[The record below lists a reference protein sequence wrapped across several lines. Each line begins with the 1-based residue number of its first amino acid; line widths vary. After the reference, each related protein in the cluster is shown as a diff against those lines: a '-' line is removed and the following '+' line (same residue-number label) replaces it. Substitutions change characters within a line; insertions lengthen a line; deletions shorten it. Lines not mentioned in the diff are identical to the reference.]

1 MIVLYEFT
9 MKNLARIAFSI
20 FLLVA
25 LVYFG
30 AIYYFHSS
38 YPQTKWNWTQI
49 DTNDISFP
57 KNFIWGTATAAH
69 QIEGNNEN
77 TNWGEWE
84 KQPGRIKDGSNA
96 KVAVDGWNRSSDDVK
111 LMKDLGVNSYRFS
124 LAWNKIEPAHG
135 KISEDALK
143 HYDDLINELKANK
156 IEPMITLH
164 HFTHPLWFEQLGA
177 FEKEENIKHFVEFS
191 KLVFAR
197 YHDRVKFWVTLNE
210 PNVFVTSAYFNTVF
224 PPGNS
229 NSKLGGQV
237 LKNMLKAHVLVYR
250 GLKGGNVTVKE
261 RANPEANTL
270 PNGRVSAS
278 DIQIGLAT
286 SIFQFEPYRRWHLGD
301 WAIAR
306 TSDAI
311 FNETILGFF
320 RTGSLNFSVPL
331 DTSYV
336 YTDTEAPNSLDFI
349 GVNYYSHFAYKF
361 DFDFKKATQSIAVE
375 GEEMTDMPY
384 TIYTEG
390 IYRAIEDAAK
400 LKKPIIIT
408 ENGIADAKDD
418 RRGKYIKQSLYA
430 VSKAIKDGYD
440 VRGYYYWSL
449 IDNFEWAE
457 GYTQKFGLYEVDLQT
472 QERKLREGSK
482 AFIEMNNKNK

>member
-1 MIVLYEFT
+1 MSLKKTVKIV
-9 MKNLARIAFSI
+9 SI
-20 FLLVA
+20 LLVII
-25 LVYFG
+25 
-30 AIYYFHSS
+30 AIAYVAGVSYFHFS
-38 YPQTKWNWTQI
+38 YPQTKWDWSKI
-49 DTNDISFP
+49 DTNDVSFP
-57 KNFIWGTATAAH
+57 KDFIWGTATAAH

-84 KQPGRIKDGSNA
+84 KKPGKIKDGSNA
-96 KVAVDGWNRSSDDVK
+96 KIAVDGWNRAKDDVK
-111 LMKDLGVNSYRFS
+111 LMKELGVNSYRFS
-124 LAWNKIEPAHG
+124 LAWNKIEPEHG
-135 KISEDALK
+135 KINENALQ
-143 HYDDLINELKANK
+143 HYDDLINELLANN

-177 FEKEENIKHFVEFS
+177 FEKEENIKYFVEFS
-191 KLVFAR
+191 KLVFKR
-197 YHDRVKFWVTLNE
+197 YQDRVKFWVTLNE

-224 PPGNS
+224 PPGKS
-229 NSKLGGQV
+229 DSKVGGEV
-237 LKNMLKAHVLVYR
+237 LKNMLKAHVEVYR
-250 GLKGGNVTVKE
+250 ALKPSEGGTQNV
-261 RANPEANTL
+261 
-270 PNGRVSAS
+270 
-278 DIQIGLAT
+278 QIGLAT
-286 SIFQFEPYRRWHLGD
+286 SIFQFEPMRRWHLGD

-306 TSDAI
+306 SSDAI

-320 RTGSLNFSVPL
+320 RTGTMNYNVPL
-331 DTSYV
+331 DTSIV
-336 YTDTEAPNSLDFI
+336 YTDLDAPKTLDFI

-361 DFDFKKATQSIAVE
+361 NFDFKKATQSIAVE

-408 ENGIADAKDD
+408 ENGIADSRDD
-418 RRGKYIKQSLYA
+418 RRGKYINRSLYA

-440 VRGYYYWSL
+440 IRGYYYWSL
-449 IDNFEWAE
+449 MDNFEWAE

-482 AFIEMNNKNK
+482 VFVETVKKNNY

>member
-1 MIVLYEFT
+1 
-9 MKNLARIAFSI
+9 MKRLLKVFIS
-20 FLLVA
+20 LLVT
-25 LVYFG
+25 V
-30 AIYYFHSS
+30 AIAYVAGILYFHVS
-38 YPQTKWNWTQI
+38 YPQTKWNWTHI
-49 DTNDISFP
+49 DTNDVSFP

-84 KQPGRIKDGSNA
+84 KDSTHIKDKSNA
-96 KVAVDGWNRSSDDVK
+96 KVAVDGWNRAKDDVK

-135 KISEDALK
+135 EINEAALH
-143 HYDDLINELKANK
+143 HYDDLIDELKANN

-164 HFTHPLWFEQLGA
+164 HFTHPQWFEQLGA
-177 FEKEENIKHFVEFS
+177 FEKDENIKYFVEFS

-224 PPGNS
+224 PPGNA
-229 NSKLGGQV
+229 NSKIGGEV
-237 LKNMLKAHVLVYR
+237 LKNMLKAHVEVYKA
-250 GLKGGNVTVKE
+250 LKP
-261 RANPEANTL
+261 PESGTQN
-270 PNGRVSAS
+270 
-278 DIQIGLAT
+278 IQIGLAT
-286 SIFQFEPYRRWHLGD
+286 SIFQFEPMRRWHLGD

-306 TSDAI
+306 SSDAI

-320 RTGSLNFSVPL
+320 RNGTMNFNVPL
-331 DTSYV
+331 DTSFV
-336 YTDTEAPNSLDFI
+336 YTDLEAPKTLDFI

-361 DFDFKKATQSIAVE
+361 DFDFKKATNSIAVPD
-375 GEEMTDMPY
+375 EEPTDMPY

-440 VRGYYYWSL
+440 IRGYYYWSL
-449 IDNFEWAE
+449 MDNFEWAE
-457 GYTQKFGLYEVDLQT
+457 GYTQKFGLYEVNLQT
-472 QERKLREGSK
+472 RERKLREGSK
-482 AFIEMNNKNK
+482 AFVEIVNK

>member
-1 MIVLYEFT
+1 
-9 MKNLARIAFSI
+9 MKKLVKSI
-20 FLLVA
+20 LSLLVI
-25 LVYFG
+25 V
-30 AIYYFHSS
+30 AIAYLAAISYFHFT
-38 YPQTKWNWTQI
+38 YPQDKWDWKQI
-49 DTNDISFP
+49 DTSQTTFP
-57 KNFIWGTATAAH
+57 KDFIWGTATAAH

-84 KQPGRIKDGSNA
+84 KDTTHIKDKSNA
-96 KVAVDGWNRSSDDVK
+96 KIAVDGWNRAKDDIK

-124 LAWNKIEPAHG
+124 LAWNKIEPEND
-135 KISEDALK
+135 KFDETSLR
-143 HYDDLINELKANK
+143 HYDDLINDLKANN

-164 HFTHPLWFEQLGA
+164 HFTHPQWFEQLGA
-177 FEKEENIKHFVEFS
+177 FEREENIKHFVEFS

-224 PPGNS
+224 PPGKS
-229 NSKLGGQV
+229 DSKLGAEV
-237 LKNMLKAHVLVYR
+237 LKNMLKAHVEIYR
-250 GLKGGNVTVKE
+250 ALKPSEDGTQNV
-261 RANPEANTL
+261 
-270 PNGRVSAS
+270 
-278 DIQIGLAT
+278 QIGLAT

-306 TSDAI
+306 ISSNT
-311 FNETILGFF
+311 FNESVLGFF
-320 RTGSLNFSVPL
+320 RTGTMNFYAPFDVNLS
-331 DTSYV
+331 
-336 YTDTEAPNSLDFI
+336 YTDSEAPNTVDFI
-349 GVNYYSHFAYKF
+349 GVNYYSHYAYKF
-361 DFDFKKATQSIAVE
+361 DFDFKKATQSLAVE

-390 IYRAIEDAAK
+390 IYRAIRDVST

-408 ENGIADAKDD
+408 ENGISDSKDS
-418 RRGKYIKQSLYA
+418 RRANYIKQSLYSI
-430 VSKAIKDGYD
+430 SKAIKDGYD

-449 IDNFEWAE
+449 MDNFEWAE

-482 AFIEMNNKNK
+482 AFVEIINKNK

>member
-1 MIVLYEFT
+1 MNKLLKFTALMLAIV
-9 MKNLARIAFSI
+9 AFGYFASI
-20 FLLVA
+20 
-25 LVYFG
+25 
-30 AIYYFHSS
+30 IYFHFS
-38 YPQTKWNWTQI
+38 YPQTKWDWTQI
-49 DTNDISFP
+49 DTNDVSFP
-57 KNFIWGTATAAH
+57 KDFIWGTATAAH

-84 KQPGRIKDGSNA
+84 KDSTHIKDGSNA
-96 KVAVDGWNRSSDDVK
+96 KIAVDGWNRAKDDVR

-124 LAWNKIEPAHG
+124 LAWNKVEPEKG
-135 KISEDALK
+135 KINEDALK
-143 HYDDLINELKANK
+143 HYDDLINELLANN
-156 IEPMITLH
+156 IQPMITLH

-197 YHDRVKFWVTLNE
+197 YSNRVKFWVTLNE
-210 PNVFVTSAYFNTVF
+210 PNVFVTSAYFNTAF
-224 PPGNS
+224 PPGNA
-229 NSKLGGQV
+229 NSKLGGEV
-237 LKNMLKAHVLVYR
+237 LKNMLKAHVSVYKELKTIDAETQQR
-250 GLKGGNVTVKE
+250 GDAESKTKE
-261 RANPEANTL
+261 QKPKTE
-270 PNGRVSAS
+270 V
-278 DIQIGLAT
+278 QIGLAT
-286 SIFQFEPYRRWHLGD
+286 SIFQFEPFRRWHLGD

-306 TSDAI
+306 SSDAI

-320 RTGSLNFSVPL
+320 HTGTLNFSVPL
-331 DTSYV
+331 DNSFV
-336 YTDTEAPNSLDFI
+336 YTDLDAPNTLDFI

-375 GEEMTDMPY
+375 GEELSDMPY

-390 IYRAIEDAAK
+390 IYRAIRDVST

-408 ENGIADAKDD
+408 ENGIADGKDD
-418 RRGKYIKQSLYA
+418 RRAKYIKQSLYA

-449 IDNFEWAE
+449 MDNFEWAE

-472 QERKLREGSK
+472 QERKLRDGSK
-482 AFIEMNNKNK
+482 AFIETVLKNKY